1 MDKSFPLALTAVW
14 LLAMGMVAQ
23 AGLAQVTPDGTLS
36 TTVTSPDGRNFT
48 INDGDRAGNNLYHS
62 FRDFSVPTGGS
73 AVFNNAAD
81 VQNIFSRVTG
91 GRVSNIDGLIRANG
105 HANLFLLN
113 PAGILFGPNAQLNIG
128 GSFVGSTANSLRFS
142 DGTVFS
148 ATPSSATPLLTVS
161 VPVGLQMG
169 ANPGSIRVNGTGN
182 QEIVPTTNFGLAV
195 APGQTL
201 ALVGGDVTFDG
212 GIATAAAGRLE
223 IGSVADGEVSLTPSP
238 VGWNL
243 GYGQVNVVRQ
253 AQFLNRS
260 SLWVPFSN
268 AAGGI
273 HVYAG
278 RVTLNNS
285 QIAATTSGQQ
295 PGGNISIQAADAL
308 ELAGVNSIYP
318 FSSWIVNQVTPGASG
333 EGGQIQIET
342 PRLALRDGSRIQ
354 SLSQGSGASGDIRV
368 NADAVLISGSSP
380 ASASLAQQD
389 LFNSRITSDALATGN
404 GGTIRIATR
413 QLTLRNGGQVASLV
427 GPQAT
432 GHGGNILA
440 NASGTITAIGVDPFH
455 PITSSG
461 FSTITAG
468 AGAGGD
474 LRLSGDRFTLLDGG
488 AIQSVTLGS
497 GQGGNISAKVS
508 DTLTARR
515 ASSRL
520 LGGIGSY
527 TFGSGNGGNI
537 SVSTNHLGLYD
548 GASISGAS
556 VSQSASSTGA
566 PSGNSGNITVNARQ
580 SIEISGVRRSPVSSS
595 TIGMATVTS
604 GNAGNVN
611 VSTRRLL
618 LNDGGTIA
626 VGTLFSIG
634 QGLYT
639 GVGTGNGGN
648 ITVHASDSITVRG
661 INAATN
667 LYGSLNTFTL
677 SRGNAGDLTIQTPHL
692 VVQDGA
698 LVGSLNAAAG
708 EAGQVTIDANTIL
721 VSGTASGGSPAQI
734 FSTARIPEVSIR
746 QAFNIP
752 AIPQGN
758 TGTLSL
764 NAQNITVADGGLITV
779 QHQGIGNAGQ
789 LTINADTLNLRNRGQ
804 ITAVTAA
811 GEGGN
816 IQLNV
821 QHGLFMRDR
830 SQISTTASGRGSGG
844 NIAINT
850 NFIVARERENS
861 DITANATNSFGGQIS
876 INALGIFGTEFRESL
891 TPQSDI
897 TASSDLGAAYSG
909 TVAISNPDVDP
920 GSDVVSLPETV
931 VDVSNQIATGCTAS
945 SNSRFIATGR
955 GGIPPNP
962 DELVASDRPWS
973 DVRDIS
979 EPLSGLLNDQQRN
992 AGTPVPEST
1001 STPQLT
1007 EVNSWVRNDRGQVE
1021 LRAVASTRE
1030 PTFTH
1035 ATCSAATSD

>member
-1 MDKSFPLALTAVW
+1 
-14 LLAMGMVAQ
+14 
-23 AGLAQVTPDGTLS
+23 
-36 TTVTSPDGRNFT
+36 
-48 INDGDRAGNNLYHS
+48 
-62 FRDFSVPTGGS
+62 
-73 AVFNNAAD
+73 
-81 VQNIFSRVTG
+81 
-91 GRVSNIDGLIRANG
+91 
-105 HANLFLLN
+105 
-113 PAGILFGPNAQLNIG
+113 
-128 GSFVGSTANSLRFS
+128 
-142 DGTVFS
+142 
-148 ATPSSATPLLTVS
+148 
-161 VPVGLQMG
+161 
-169 ANPGSIRVNGTGN
+169 
-182 QEIVPTTNFGLAV
+182 
-195 APGQTL
+195 
-201 ALVGGDVTFDG
+201 
-212 GIATAAAGRLE
+212 
-223 IGSVADGEVSLTPSP
+223 
-238 VGWNL
+238 
-243 GYGQVNVVRQ
+243 
-253 AQFLNRS
+253 
-260 SLWVPFSN
+260 
-268 AAGGI
+268 
-273 HVYAG
+273 
-278 RVTLNNS
+278 
-285 QIAATTSGQQ
+285 
-295 PGGNISIQAADAL
+295 
-308 ELAGVNSIYP
+308 
-318 FSSWIVNQVTPGASG
+318 
-333 EGGQIQIET
+333 
-342 PRLALRDGSRIQ
+342 
-354 SLSQGSGASGDIRV
+354 
-368 NADAVLISGSSP
+368 
-380 ASASLAQQD
+380 
-389 LFNSRITSDALATGN
+389 
-404 GGTIRIATR
+404 
-413 QLTLRNGGQVASLV
+413 
-427 GPQAT
+427 
-432 GHGGNILA
+432 
-440 NASGTITAIGVDPFH
+440 
-455 PITSSG
+455 
-461 FSTITAG
+461 
-468 AGAGGD
+468 
-474 LRLSGDRFTLLDGG
+474 
-488 AIQSVTLGS
+488 
-497 GQGGNISAKVS
+497 
-508 DTLTARR
+508 
-515 ASSRL
+515 
-520 LGGIGSY
+520 
-527 TFGSGNGGNI
+527 
-537 SVSTNHLGLYD
+537 
-548 GASISGAS
+548 
-556 VSQSASSTGA
+556 
-566 PSGNSGNITVNARQ
+566 
-580 SIEISGVRRSPVSSS
+580 
-595 TIGMATVTS
+595 MATVTS